1 MIRLRVDWHSQCP
14 GCGTQLAVDF
24 LESSSDYAICPW
36 CGHRYEID
44 RGRSQEELKTYV
56 KKAVKEIEDR
66 VNTKT
71 PA

>member
-14 GCGTQLAVDF
+14 SCGTQLAVDF
-24 LESSSDYAICPW
+24 LESSSDFAICPW
-36 CGHRYEID
+36 CGCRYKT
-44 RGRSQEELKTYV
+44 GGGHGNEELKEYV
-56 KKAVKEIEDR
+56 RKAVRELEDR